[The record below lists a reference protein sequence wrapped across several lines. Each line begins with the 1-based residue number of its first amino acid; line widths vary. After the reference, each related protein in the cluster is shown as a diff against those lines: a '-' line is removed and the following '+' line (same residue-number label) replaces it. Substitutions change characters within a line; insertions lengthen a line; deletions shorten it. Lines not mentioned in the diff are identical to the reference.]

1 MESFD
6 APYGA
11 TPLDPSELE
20 GLKFKNIA
28 TRGQLD
34 ELESHSVSAGRLWL
48 ARRKNKPVLT
58 DDFLKTFHIKLFGS
72 VWSWAGKY
80 RNTEK
85 NIGIDPLHIP
95 VEIRK
100 LLDDVKYWIENGTYN
115 RIELAARLHHRL
127 VRIHP
132 FPNGNG
138 RIARLYTNAVLINEM
153 KEKPLVWSA
162 GKLHMIPDNEERRS
176 YIEALRAADAGDM
189 QPLIDYLTVRNP
201 A

>member
-1 MESFD
+1 MERFD

-11 TPLDPSELE
+11 TPLDPSEQE

-34 ELESHSVSAGRLWL
+34 ELESHGVSAGRLWL
-48 ARRKNKPVLT
+48 ARRKNKAALT
-58 DDFLKTFHIKLFGS
+58 DGFLKIFHIKLFGG
-72 VWSWAGKY
+72 VWDWAGQY

-85 NIGIDPLHIP
+85 NIGIDPIHIP

-100 LLDDVKYWIENGTYN
+100 LLDDAKYWIENGTYN

-127 VRIHP
+127 VKIHP
-132 FPNGNG
+132 FANGNG
-138 RIARLYTNAVLINEM
+138 RIARLYTNAVLVNEM

-162 GKLHMIPDNEERRS
+162 GKLHVIPDNEERRS
-176 YIEALRAADAGDM
+176 YIEALQAADAGDM
-189 QPLIDYLTVRNP
+189 QPLIHYLTARNL